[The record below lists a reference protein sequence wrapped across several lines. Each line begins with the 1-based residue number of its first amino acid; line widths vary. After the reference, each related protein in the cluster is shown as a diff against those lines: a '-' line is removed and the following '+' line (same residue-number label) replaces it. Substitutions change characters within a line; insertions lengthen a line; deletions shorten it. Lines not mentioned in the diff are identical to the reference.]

1 MKFSPQTYRDQFVA
15 ACLSGLPE
23 SAKDWFRRLDDL
35 ADGLIA
41 AEAADADRTGEP
53 PLRSL
58 EALGDLGA
66 LGIQVPEEYGG
77 LGFGD
82 AAACLVVERVAQCC
96 ASTAA
101 VLMFH
106 YQVVRRTLSFGSGP
120 WRGDDLRGFA
130 TGTLIG
136 ASAWTEKA
144 TTKNKENLQTRLSSH
159 DSRSTA
165 GSPGDRLSL
174 EGEKTFCTGL
184 STAGVVH
191 VLADTHLDGERQGP
205 TFVRVGTKDPR
216 VRISAP
222 YPLLGLRASGT
233 ASVEFDGVELTR
245 ADLVGEAG
253 SGRQLMGRNHEV
265 CLNPGL
271 LALGAAAGAFE
282 DACLMATGRLPE
294 TQPRTGAEHV
304 RAALADT
311 LVRVETSYA
320 YAALAV
326 AGSGP
331 GASPVTSS
339 KFKLQA
345 SAAAEEIT
353 AALLH
358 TVGSRGFLASFPLE
372 RRLRDARATALMGPS
387 NELIRDRITDHL
399 LTTDA
404 LPEAEHDQR

>member
-1 MKFSPQTYRDQFVA
+1 MKFSHQTYRDTFVA
-15 ACLSGLPE
+15 ACLGGLPE
-23 SAKDWFRRLDDL
+23 SSKDWFRLLDGIT
-35 ADGLIA
+35 DGVIA
-41 AEAADADRTGEP
+41 AEAAQADTTGNP

-58 EALGDLGA
+58 AALDELGA
-66 LGIQVPEEYGG
+66 LGIQVPVEYGG
-77 LGFGD
+77 LGYGD
-82 AAACLVVERVAQCC
+82 GAACLVVERVAQAC

-106 YQVVRRTLSFGSGP
+106 FQVVRRTLAFGADE
-120 WRGDDLRGFA
+120 WRGDDLHGFA
-130 TGTLIG
+130 TGSLLG

-144 TTKNKENLQTRLSSH
+144 TTKNKGNLQTRLVSVG
-159 DSRSTA
+159 DGSTLELY
-165 GSPGDRLSL
+165 GD
-174 EGEKTFCTGL
+174 KTFCTGL
-184 STAGVVH
+184 ASAGVVH
-191 VLADTHLDGERQGP
+191 VLADTHLDGEHQGP
-205 TFVRVGTKDPR
+205 TFVRVDPKDPNL
-216 VRISAP
+216 RISAP

-233 ASVEFDGVELTR
+233 ASVELRGVGLTR
-245 ADLVGEAG
+245 TDLVGEPG
-253 SGRQLMGRNHEV
+253 SGKELMGRNHEV

-294 TQPRTGAEHV
+294 TQPRTGADHV

-326 AGSGP
+326 ATSGP

-353 AALLH
+353 AGLLH

-399 LTTDA
+399 LLTDA
-404 LPEAEHDQR
+404 LPEADHDQR